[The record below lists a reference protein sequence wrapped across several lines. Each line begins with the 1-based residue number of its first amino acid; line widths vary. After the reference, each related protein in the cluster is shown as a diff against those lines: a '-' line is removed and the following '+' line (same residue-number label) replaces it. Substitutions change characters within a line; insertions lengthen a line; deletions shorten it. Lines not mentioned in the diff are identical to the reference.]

1 MSRMG
6 AYWAMLLVGLLAGCG
21 SGGDGTSAS
30 TSQEATAGEVAQA
43 LPLLRLSTDSGA
55 DVTSKDVY
63 LPGSYILRDERSQ
76 VLLSGATEIKGRGN
90 FTWGL
95 PKKPYHIKLATSSSL
110 LGMPANRHWVL
121 LANYVDKTLL
131 RNDITFQLSRL
142 VGMEYT
148 PRSKFVDV
156 EVNGV
161 YLGVYQLTEHVRIAP
176 DRVNIP
182 ELKAEDTATN
192 LITGGY
198 LIEVDE
204 TRGEVFCFDSS
215 RSGMTFCLKN
225 PEKLLEAGWEDKR
238 AYIETYIAQTEDAIF
253 SADFSDPVLGYA
265 AYLDVDSAINYY
277 LINELVKNVDGDL
290 RRSTFLYKKRD
301 GKLTFGPVWDF
312 DIAIGNAEGRG
323 AEINGWRIRGAP
335 WFDRMFQ
342 DPAFEAKVKVK
353 WAQLNAAGQLNDVF
367 TYIDRQSLYL
377 SKVQERNFET
387 WDILR
392 IFVWP
397 SPIAPGTYAGEVA
410 YMKDWLRDRIAWMD
424 AEFSR

>member
-6 AYWAMLLVGLLAGCG
+6 AYWAMLMVALLAGCG

-30 TSQEATAGEVAQA
+30 TSQKATAGEVAQA

-55 DVTSKDVY
+55 DVTSKEVY
-63 LPGSYILRDERSQ
+63 LPGSYILRDEHGQ

-131 RNDITFQLSRL
+131 RNDVTFQLSRS
-142 VGMEYT
+142 VRMEYT

-182 ELKAEDTATN
+182 ELKAGDTAAN

-204 TRGEVFCFDSS
+204 TRGEAFCFDSS

-253 SADFSDPVLGYA
+253 SADFSDPVVGYA

-323 AEINGWRIRGAP
+323 AETNGWRIRGAP

-353 WAQLNAAGQLNDVF
+353 WAQLKATGQLNDVF